1 METII
6 AQLFDKLL
14 FMPAILIA
22 ITLHELAHGYM
33 AYQLGDP
40 TAYENGRL
48 TLNPISH
55 IDIVGF
61 LLLFIVGFGW
71 AKPVPINP
79 RYFKKRKMGT
89 LLVSLAGPVTNFIL
103 ALFSAIIFVS
113 GIIENN
119 IILSMLRPLIFIN
132 IALGVFNLLPFPPLD
147 GSKIVASLLPNN
159 LEYLFYKYEKYLYLI
174 LILLVLTNNIE
185 RILGPLVQIGF
196 NTLNDILNMIF

>member
-1 METII
+1 
-6 AQLFDKLL
+6 
-14 FMPAILIA
+14 MPAILIA

-40 TAYENGRL
+40 TAYEDGRL

-79 RYFKKRKMGT
+79 RYFKKRKIGT

-147 GSKIVASLLPNN
+147 GSKIVASLLPNK

-185 RILGPLVQIGF
+185 RILGPLVQISF

>member
-1 METII
+1 
-6 AQLFDKLL
+6 
-14 FMPAILIA
+14 MPAILIA